1 MTSILKADTI
11 QDTDG
16 NNIINENSN
25 AVTIGK
31 AADTVSIP
39 GNATLG
45 ASGKTI
51 TIPSGATITNSG
63 TATNFGELNTPAF
76 FAGQTSGQSISNT
89 SFTKLNF
96 DTEDFDTDSAFASN
110 QFTVP
115 SGKAGRY
122 FLHAVATG
130 DGSDDFDRQHLA
142 IYVDGSQPTVAGSTG
157 RYSNL
162 NVPSSG
168 GYNTVSTSLILNLSA
183 GAVVSVYF
191 YQDSGGTMTTYEP
204 RTYFMGY
211 RIIST

>member
-1 MTSILKADTI
+1 MTSILKADNI
-11 QDTDG
+11 QDADG
-16 NNIINENSN
+16 NNIINESGN
-25 AVTIGK
+25 TI
-31 AADTVSIP
+31 TI
-39 GNATLG
+39 G
-45 ASGKTI
+45 ASGDTI
-51 TIPSGATITNSG
+51 SIPSGATITNSG

-76 FAGQTSGQSISNT
+76 FAGQTSGQSISDQ

-130 DGSDDFDRQHLA
+130 DGSDNFDRQHLA
-142 IYVDGSQPTVAGSTG
+142 IYVDGSQPSVAGITG

-168 GYNTVSTSLILNLSA
+168 GYNTVSTSLILNLSV
-183 GAVVSVYF
+183 GAVVSVYY
-191 YQDSGGTMTTYEP
+191 YQDSGSSLTTYEH

-211 RIIST
+211 RIITT

>member
-25 AVTIGK
+25 TI
-31 AADTVSIP
+31 TI
-39 GNATLG
+39 G
-45 ASGKTI
+45 ASGDTI

-76 FAGQTSGQSISNT
+76 FAAQTSGQSISNT

-96 DTEDFDTDSAFASN
+96 DTEDFDTDSGFASN

-130 DGSDDFDRQHLA
+130 DGTNNFDRQHLA
-142 IYVDGSQPTVAGSTG
+142 IYVDGSSPNVAGMTG

-183 GAVVSVYF
+183 GAVVSVYY
-191 YQDSGGTMTTYEP
+191 YQDSGGSITTYEP

-211 RIIST
+211 RIITT